1 MSRSDRR
8 RGMVLV
14 TVLWTIALCSALAM
28 AAAVSFRS
36 FAGIAA
42 IDRDRVQAD
51 ALLTAGL
58 EGAAGV
64 AMGWPD
70 TPLLDRTASFEL
82 STGTVHAEINDEGG
96 RIDIGK
102 APADLLAGLLLS
114 IGAPP
119 SQADTVARA
128 IVSRRGGDRDQSD
141 TTRPDTTRPDTTRPS
156 VSVASAQNAGDT
168 FFTDVGQIA
177 KVPGMRPEWVSAIR
191 PLTTVFGA
199 PTVNPLT
206 APAGVIASLPGVD
219 KGRLQAF
226 LAARRTTP
234 NDAERLGTILGAGQR
249 FLVPQPQQVASVRL
263 AVTLADGY
271 ATAARAV
278 IVVLPQD
285 QQPYRVLGWT
295 PLAASAIP

>member
-1 MSRSDRR
+1 MTGDDRQ

-36 FAGIAA
+36 FAGIAP

-70 TPLLDRTASFEL
+70 APLLDRAASFEL
-82 STGTVHAEINDEGG
+82 STGTVRVNINDEGG

-102 APADLLAGLLLS
+102 APPELLAGLLLS
-114 IGAPP
+114 VGAPP
-119 SQADTVARA
+119 SQADDVARA
-128 IVSRRGGDRDQSD
+128 IVDWRSRNRDRTSNAA
-141 TTRPDTTRPDTTRPS
+141 PAP
-156 VSVASAQNAGDT
+156 VASADKREDSL
-168 FFTDVGQIA
+168 FTDVGQIA
-177 KVPGMRPEWVSAIR
+177 RVPGMRPEWVSAIR

-199 PTVNPLT
+199 ETVNALT
-206 APAGVIASLPGVD
+206 APAGVIAALPGVD
-219 KGRLQAF
+219 KARVQAF
-226 LAARRTTP
+226 LAARRSTP
-234 NDAERLGTILGAGQR
+234 NDAERLGPLLGAGQR
-249 FLVPQPQQVASVRL
+249 YLAAQPQQVASVRL
-263 AVTLADGY
+263 AAMLADGY

-278 IVVLPQD
+278 IVLLPQD
-285 QQPYRVLGWT
+285 QQPYRVLVWT
-295 PLAASAIP
+295 PLAASAVP

>member
-1 MSRSDRR
+1 MIDSDRR

-28 AAAVSFRS
+28 ATAVSFRS

-42 IDRDRVQAD
+42 IDRDRVQGD

-70 TPLLDRTASFEL
+70 TPLLDRAARFTL
-82 STGTVHAEINDEGG
+82 STGTVRAEINDEGG

-114 IGAPP
+114 VGALP
-119 SQADTVARA
+119 SQADMLARA
-128 IVSRRGGDRDQSD
+128 IVSRRSRDRDQ
-141 TTRPDTTRPDTTRPS
+141 RPDAARPNA
-156 VSVASAQNAGDT
+156 SVANAQDAGDA

-177 KVPGMRPEWVSAIR
+177 TIPGMRPEWASAIR

-199 PTVNPLT
+199 ETVNPLT
-206 APAGVIASLPGVD
+206 APAGVIAALPGVD
-219 KGRLQAF
+219 KAGLQAF
-226 LAARRTTP
+226 LAARRSTP
-234 NDAERLGTILGAGQR
+234 NDADRLGTTLGAGQR

-263 AVTLADGY
+263 AATLADGY
-271 ATAARAV
+271 ATAARTI

-285 QQPYRVLGWT
+285 QQPYRVLVWT
-295 PLAASAIP
+295 PLAASAVP

>member
-58 EGAAGV
+58 ESAAAV

-70 TPLLDRTASFEL
+70 TPLLDRAASFAL
-82 STGTVHAEINDEGG
+82 STGTVRAEINDEGG

-114 IGAPP
+114 VGAPP
-119 SQADTVARA
+119 SQADTMARA
-128 IVSRRGGDRDQSD
+128 IVSRRSRGRDQTSD
-141 TTRPDTTRPDTTRPS
+141 TARS
-156 VSVASAQNAGDT
+156 SASVASAQKAGEI
-168 FFTDVGQIA
+168 FFTGVGQIA
-177 KVPGMRPEWVSAIR
+177 QIPGMRPEWVSAMR

-199 PTVNPLT
+199 ESINPLT

-226 LAARRTTP
+226 LAARRITP
-234 NDAERLGTILGAGQR
+234 NDAERLGAIVGAGQR
-249 FLVPQPQQVASVRL
+249 FLVAQPQQVASVRL
-263 AVTLADGY
+263 EAKLADGY

-278 IVVLPQD
+278 IVLLPQD
-285 QQPYRVLGWT
+285 QQPYRVLVWT
-295 PLAASAIP
+295 PLAASAVP

>member
-1 MSRSDRR
+1 MTRNDRR

-51 ALLTAGL
+51 ALLSAGL
-58 EGAAGV
+58 EGAAAI
-64 AMGWPD
+64 AMAWPD
-70 TPLLDRTASFEL
+70 QPLLDRAASFEL
-82 STGTVHAEINDEGG
+82 STGTVRADINDEGG

-102 APADLLAGLLLS
+102 APADLLSGLLVC

-119 SQADTVARA
+119 SEADNVARA
-128 IVSRRGGDRDQSD
+128 IVSQRSRDGDQ
-141 TTRPDTTRPDTTRPS
+141 
-156 VSVASAQNAGDT
+156 ASADVRPNPSLLPSRKTQDSL
-168 FFTDVGQIA
+168 FTDVGQLA
-177 KVPGMRPEWVSAIR
+177 DLAGMRPEWVSAIR

-199 PTVNPLT
+199 ETVNPLT
-206 APAGVIASLPGVD
+206 APASVVACLPGVD

-226 LAARRTTP
+226 LAARRSTP

-249 FLVPQPQQVASVRL
+249 FLVAQPQQVASVRL
-263 AVTLADGY
+263 EAMLADGY
-271 ATAARAV
+271 TTAARAV

-285 QQPYRVLGWT
+285 HQPYRVLVWT
-295 PLAASAIP
+295 PLGASAVP

>member
-1 MSRSDRR
+1 MSRSDQR

-58 EGAAGV
+58 EAAAGV

-70 TPLLDRTASFEL
+70 MPLLDRAASFEL
-82 STGTVHAEINDEGG
+82 STGTVRADIEDEGG
-96 RIDIGK
+96 RIDIAK

-114 IGAPP
+114 VGAPP
-119 SQADTVARA
+119 SQADNVARA
-128 IVSRRGGDRDQSD
+128 IVRRRGGERDQAADAADSNA
-141 TTRPDTTRPDTTRPS
+141 
-156 VSVASAQNAGDT
+156 SVASAEKQGNT

-177 KVPGMRPEWVSAIR
+177 GIPGMRPEWVSAIR

-199 PTVNPLT
+199 ETVNPLT
-206 APAGVIASLPGVD
+206 APPGVIASLPGVD
-219 KGRLQAF
+219 TGRLQAF
-226 LAARRTTP
+226 LAARRSTP
-234 NDAERLGTILGAGQR
+234 NDAERLGAILGAGQR
-249 FLVPQPQQVASVRL
+249 FLVAKPQQVASVRL
-263 AVTLADGY
+263 RVMLADGY

-285 QQPYRVLGWT
+285 QQPFRVLVWT
-295 PLAASAIP
+295 PLAASAVP

>member
-1 MSRSDRR
+1 MIDSDRR

-28 AAAVSFRS
+28 ATAVSFRS

-42 IDRDRVQAD
+42 IDRDRVQGD

-70 TPLLDRTASFEL
+70 KPLLDRTASFAL
-82 STGTVHAEINDEGG
+82 STGTVRAEISDEGG

-128 IVSRRGGDRDQSD
+128 IVTRRSRDRDQSSD
-141 TTRPDTTRPDTTRPS
+141 AARPNA
-156 VSVASAQNAGDT
+156 SVASPQKDGDS

-177 KVPGMRPEWVSAIR
+177 KIPGMRPEWVSAIR
-191 PLTTVFGA
+191 PLTTLFGA
-199 PTVNPLT
+199 ETVNPLT

-219 KGRLQAF
+219 KARLQAF
-226 LAARRTTP
+226 LAARRSTP
-234 NDAERLGTILGAGQR
+234 NDADRLGTILGAGQR
-249 FLVPQPQQVASVRL
+249 FLVAQPQQVASVRL
-263 AVTLADGY
+263 AATLADGY
-271 ATAARAV
+271 ATAARAI

-285 QQPYRVLGWT
+285 QQPYRVLVWT
-295 PLAASAIP
+295 PLAASAVP